1 MKRLLTS
8 PIRLSTLGVISLLFV
23 GPGDLS
29 IANAGDPVKVLETPS
44 FDLTPVVARGLQS
57 PLFLTHAGDGSG
69 HLFIVEQPGTIRVV
83 VQGVLQDKPFL
94 DIKERV
100 LSGGERGL
108 LGLAFHP
115 DYRRNGRFF
124 VNYTRQ
130 QDGATVLAEYHRAE
144 SPLQASPD
152 QRVIMTVPQPF
163 ANHNGGMVAF
173 GPDGFLY
180 VGRGDGGSRGDP
192 QNRAQNTQELL
203 GKILRLDV
211 DQGHP
216 YAIPADNPFARSGG
230 RPEIF
235 AYGIR
240 NPWRFSFDRET
251 KVLWLADVGQYKWEE
266 IDLVMKGG
274 NYGWRVMEGF
284 HCYEPAEHCPTR
296 GMTMPVFEYG
306 HEKGRCS
313 ITGGYVYRGKM
324 IPSLRGVYF
333 FGDYCSGELFGI
345 KSEGTTSLRSEPD
358 LLRKTGSR
366 ISSFGE
372 DEAGELYVVDHGG
385 AVYRI
390 SPARPLAAPPQLLPP

>member
-1 MKRLLTS
+1 VLERSYRRVTTAHPAHAATRGL
-8 PIRLSTLGVISLLFV
+8 IAILFV
-23 GPGDLS
+23 SLGWLSNAEAGDLARAS
-29 IANAGDPVKVLETPS
+29 EVPA
-44 FDLTPVVARGLQS
+44 FDLRPVVTHGLQS

-69 HLFIVEQPGTIRVV
+69 HLFVVEQPGTIRVV

-94 DIKERV
+94 DITERV

-130 QDGATVLAEYHRAE
+130 QDGATVLAEYHRAGDT
-144 SPLQASPD
+144 LQASPD
-152 QRVIMTVPQPF
+152 ERVIMTVPQPF

-180 VGRGDGGSRGDP
+180 AGRGDGGSRGDP
-192 QNRAQNTQELL
+192 KNRAQNTQELL
-203 GKILRLDV
+203 GKILRIDV
-211 DQGHP
+211 DREQP

-235 AYGIR
+235 AYGVR

-251 KVLWLADVGQYKWEE
+251 KVLWLADVGQDKWEE
-266 IDLVMKGG
+266 IDLVTRGA

-284 HCYEPAEHCPTR
+284 HCYEPAEDCPTR

-313 ITGGYVYRGKM
+313 IIGGYVYRGKLV
-324 IPSLRGVYF
+324 PALRGIYL

-345 KSEGTTSLRSEPD
+345 KREGTRTLRSEPD

-372 DEAGELYVVDHGG
+372 DEAGELYVVDLGG

-390 SPARPLAAPPQLLPP
+390 SPSSP

>member
-1 MKRLLTS
+1 
-8 PIRLSTLGVISLLFV
+8 LSN
-23 GPGDLS
+23 
-29 IANAGDPVKVLETPS
+29 ANAGDPARVSAAPS
-44 FDLTPVVARGLQS
+44 FDLTPVVGRGLES

-69 HLFIVEQPGTIRVV
+69 YLFIVEQPGTIRVV
-83 VQGVLQDKPFL
+83 VQGVLQEKPFL
-94 DIKERV
+94 DITERV

-124 VNYTRQ
+124 VNYTRK
-130 QDGATVLAEYHRAE
+130 QDGATVLAEYHRAGE
-144 SPLQASPD
+144 ALRASPD
-152 QRVIMTVPQPF
+152 ERVIMTVPQPF

-203 GKILRLDV
+203 GKILRLDI
-211 DQGHP
+211 DHERP
-216 YAIPADNPFARSGG
+216 YAIPTDNPFARSGG

-284 HCYEPAEHCPTR
+284 HCYEPAQDCQAR

-313 ITGGYVYRGKM
+313 ITGGYVYRGKL
-324 IPSLRGVYF
+324 IPSLRGFYI

-345 KSEGTTSLRSEPD
+345 KTEGTTSIRSEPD

-390 SPARPLAAPPQLLPP
+390 SPPSR

>member
-1 MKRLLTS
+1 MTRPLPN
-8 PIRLSTLGVISLLFV
+8 PIRLNTLVVISLLFAAL
-23 GPGDLS
+23 GALS
-29 IANAGDPVKVLETPS
+29 NPNAGDPAKVSETLS
-44 FDLTPVVARGLQS
+44 FDLTPVVARGLES

-69 HLFIVEQPGTIRVV
+69 HLFIVEQPGTIRLV

-130 QDGATVLAEYHRAE
+130 QDGATVLAEYHRAG

-152 QRVIMTVPQPF
+152 ERVIMTVPQPF
-163 ANHNGGMVAF
+163 ANHNGGMVVF

-180 VGRGDGGSRGDP
+180 IGRGDGGSRGDP

-211 DQGHP
+211 DHGQP
-216 YAIPADNPFARSGG
+216 YAIPTDNPFARSGG

-266 IDLVMKGG
+266 IDLVTKGG
-274 NYGWRVMEGF
+274 NYGWRAMEGF
-284 HCYEPAEHCPTR
+284 HCYEPAEHCPAR

-324 IPSLRGVYF
+324 IPSLRGIYF

-345 KSEGTTSLRSEPD
+345 KTEGTTLLRSEPD

-385 AVYRI
+385 AVFRI
-390 SPARPLAAPPQLLPP
+390 SPSSP